1 MLPSDRFEILVEA
14 ARPCLSRAYLPKR
27 LATRMHLIAESLQD
41 RRPLP
46 VGPFDVESERGKIIA
61 DLKRS
66 INERHGR
73 FPIHLLPSRMIW

>member
-14 ARPCLSRAYLPKR
+14 ARPCLSRAYFPKR

-61 DLKRS
+61 AS
-66 INERHGR
+66 SAPSTSAMAGSR
-73 FPIHLLPSRMIW
+73 FIYCRRE